1 MSNGKINERIFKSIR
16 ENSKNDD
23 TLSEFLINL
32 IYEEAEHPGQWW
44 WKDIYRKQIE
54 KYSEKWGDRNEN

>member
-1 MSNGKINERIFKSIR
+1 MGDGKINERILKGIR

-23 TLSEFLINL
+23 KLYEFLINL

-44 WKDIYRKQIE
+44 WKDIYRKKIE
-54 KYSEKWGDRNEN
+54 KYSEKWGENNEN

>member
-1 MSNGKINERIFKSIR
+1 MSNGKINERILKGIR

-44 WKDIYRKQIE
+44 WKDDYRKMIE
-54 KYSEKWGDRNEN
+54 KYSEKWEG